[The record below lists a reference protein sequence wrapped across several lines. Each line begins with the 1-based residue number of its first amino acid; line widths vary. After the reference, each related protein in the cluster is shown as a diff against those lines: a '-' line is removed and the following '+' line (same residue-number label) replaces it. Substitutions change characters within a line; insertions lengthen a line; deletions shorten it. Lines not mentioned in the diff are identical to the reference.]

1 VLKSL
6 NYIKISLLKQNKGVF
21 MLGWIIKKEDADYIL
36 DLPKLSEDEQKV
48 VYGVEELF
56 KEASKYG
63 DIDSKEKA
71 KKKLK
76 SLITLHL
83 KDLKIMA
90 DEDQINYLTEIST
103 AHIFGFG
110 FLDKLLNDDEIE
122 EIGIIGLNTPV
133 YIYLRN
139 KGWQRTNGY
148 FTDIELVIDI
158 INKMARQLGRRIT
171 YQSPRLNAVLPN
183 GARLHASIPPISK
196 VELTIRK
203 PKENPMTVFDL
214 IKYKTIN
221 EEALSL
227 IWLLMQSDLS
237 VLISGNTASGK
248 TTTLNSIF
256 SFIPLTER
264 ILITEETPEINIPHF
279 HKVNMVSNAEL
290 GITISSLVSD
300 NLRMRPDRVIVG
312 EVRNEEEVQALIDTI
327 LSGQARGSYA
337 TFHAQSSKETLRR
350 LHSLGVLDIDLQS
363 IDLIIVQR
371 RMMKYDVKTRE
382 IKEIRRI
389 IEISEVDKESSMKT
403 QNLFEYDYE
412 KDGLIQVYKNSKL
425 LEQVRKSLG
434 LTKKELEDELKARTE
449 FLKKFKKENINFN
462 ESVNEIQK
470 FAFKK

>member
-1 VLKSL
+1 
-6 NYIKISLLKQNKGVF
+6 
-21 MLGWIIKKEDADYIL
+21 MLGWLIKKEEAEYNL

-48 VYGVEELF
+48 VYGIEELF
-56 KEASKYG
+56 KEASKYE

-71 KKKLK
+71 EQKIKK
-76 SLITLHL
+76 LITLHL
-83 KDLKIMA
+83 SDLKIKA
-90 DEDQINYLTEIST
+90 EEDQINYLTEMAT

-110 FLDKLLNDDEIE
+110 FLDKLLKDDNIE
-122 EIGIIGLNTPV
+122 EIGIIGLDKPV
-133 YIYLRN
+133 YVYLRN

-148 FTDIELVIDI
+148 FTDMELIIDI

-171 YQSPRLNAVLPN
+171 FQNPRLNAILPD
-183 GARLHASIPPISK
+183 GSRLHASIPPISK

-203 PKENPMTVFDL
+203 SKENPFTIFDL
-214 IKYKTIN
+214 INYKTIN
-221 EEALSL
+221 EDALAL

-248 TTTLNSIF
+248 TTTLNSLF
-256 SFIPLTER
+256 SFISLNER
-264 ILITEETPEINIPHF
+264 ILISEETPEINIPHE
-279 HKVNMVSNAEL
+279 HKVNLVSNSEL
-290 GITISSLVSD
+290 GINISSLVAD

-382 IKEIRRI
+382 TKEIRRI
-389 IEISEVDKESSMKT
+389 IEISEVDKEETMKT
-403 QNLFEYDYE
+403 QPLFIYDYE
-412 KDGLIQVYKNSKL
+412 KDELKQMYKNSKL
-425 LEQVRKSLG
+425 IEHVRRSLG
-434 LTKKELEDELKARTE
+434 ITRKELDEELKVRADFLRKTKKQ
-449 FLKKFKKENINFN
+449 NVNFD
-462 ESVNEIQK
+462 ESVQKIQE
-470 FAFKK
+470 FAFKKLS